1 MLPPASLAAAS
12 PGSGRAPPTSEDV
25 VRAKQALAQAQARVD
40 ADRRAHS
47 PDCVA
52 YDQKGV
58 DKAASE
64 LAGARSSAA
73 SNGGLSLVV

>member
-1 MLPPASLAAAS
+1 MSGLAAAS
-12 PGSGRAPPTSEDV
+12 PSPAGASANSPDV

-40 ADRRAHS
+40 ADHRAHS

-52 YDQKGV
+52 CDQKGV

-64 LAGARSSAA
+64 LASVRSSAA
-73 SNGGLSLVV
+73 PSGGVSVVV